1 MVCPEEAPLWYC
13 LSSWLSFP
21 MHEGTKTAIYRNCVG
36 EVQIHQGQKPSKM
49 LQPCGQGSS
58 CSAWHKHLVTRMF
71 PAL

>member
-49 LQPCGQGSS
+49 LQP
-58 CSAWHKHLVTRMF
+58 
-71 PAL
+71 